1 MSITVTLVLE
11 DGQERA
17 GFERL
22 MRDIDSYR
30 QSKYA
35 AMTAGAPGFPPP
47 ADEPAVIDAEF
58 APVAQDAP
66 AEVVGEIIPK
76 VEVGNVPSEDQLM
89 AAVRNFLR
97 KNQLPKTLETLK
109 KFGVT
114 KATDPMTDEVKVAL
128 FAELTK

>member
-1 MSITVTLVLE
+1 MISVTLTLE

-22 MRDIDSYR
+22 MRDLDAYR
-30 QSKYA
+30 AQKYA
-35 AMTAGAPGFPPP
+35 AGTMQTQGS
-47 ADEPAVIDAEF
+47 
-58 APVAQDAP
+58 APVDVEFTPTNNAPVDEQP

-76 VEVGNVPSEDQLM
+76 VEVGTVPSEDQIM
-89 AAVRNFLR
+89 AAVRNYLR
-97 KNQLPKTLETLK
+97 ANDLPKTLAMLQK
-109 KFGVT
+109 HGVQ